1 MSDYILYDDELYH
14 HGIKGQKWGVRRYQ
28 NADGTLTEAGKK
40 RHAKLDKKIE
50 KLEKKRE
57 RNQRNR
63 TARKI
68 RVGLESNG
76 DYVDTALELMKVDR
90 TTNRNDARYGAR
102 IARAKAKKDPSY
114 KETEEYQQAMA
125 KYGSEVA
132 AGILM
137 GDYKRKPKST

>member
-1 MSDYILYDDELYH
+1 MSNYYITTDGELYH
-14 HGIKGQKWGVRRYQ
+14 HGVKGQKWGVRRYQ
-28 NADGTLTEAGKK
+28 NPDGTLTEAGKK

-57 RNQRNR
+57 RNERNR
-63 TARKI
+63 AARKI
-68 RVGLESNG
+68 RVGLESEG

-114 KETEEYQQAMA
+114 KDTEEYRNAMA

-137 GDYKRKPKST
+137 GDYKRKR

>member
-1 MSDYILYDDELYH
+1 MDYIICDGELYH
-14 HGIKGQKWGVRRYQ
+14 HGVKGQKWGVRRYQ
-28 NADGTLTEAGKK
+28 NPDGTLTAAGKK
-40 RHAKLDKKIE
+40 RNAKLDKKID

-63 TARKI
+63 AARKI
-68 RVGLESNG
+68 RVGLESEG

-114 KETEEYQQAMA
+114 KDSKEYRDAMA

-137 GDYKRKPKST
+137 GDYTRKRKAT